1 MVYLLKMVIFHGYV
15 SHSQMVCAYI
25 IYLIFWKLQVWF
37 AAYSLIS
44 RGWMDGHPWVATC
57 HREHV
62 KALVKVLSLQPTLA
76 ARFGFLEVFTWNCM
90 AAFGILL
97 FWMLVE
103 QHHQKSFLPDTVHA
117 LETPT
122 ESTGGLKQITSY
134 RDSFE
139 IARQALFGESCE
151 DGRPS

>member
-1 MVYLLKMVIFHGYV
+1 M
-15 SHSQMVCAYI
+15 C

-57 HREHV
+57 QTLPAHV
-62 KALVKVLSLQPTLA
+62 DHLLWTCKGFGQGSFASAYTSSKIWVLGSFHLELHGSLRNLAVLNAL
-76 ARFGFLEVFTWNCM
+76 
-90 AAFGILL
+90 
-97 FWMLVE
+97 E
-103 QHHQKSFLPDTVHA
+103 QHHQKSLIPDTVHA

-151 DGRPS
+151 DGRPSSAGFGHV